1 MPEGIGHT
9 FIMNKYMKQLM
20 KHLSDGN
27 YTTED
32 SCVIFKAIMEY
43 GTARVEF
50 IKSSTP
56 ESEALARWRM
66 SDARSAWCKVVRE
79 YGLPVV
85 EVDCYF

>member
-27 YTTED
+27 YPTEEI
-32 SCVIFKAIMEY
+32 CVIFKAIMDF
-43 GTARVEF
+43 GKARVEF

-56 ESEALARWRM
+56 ESEALARSSM
-66 SDARSAWCKVVRE
+66 SNARSAWRKVARE
-79 YGLPVV
+79 FGLPVV
-85 EVDCYF
+85 EVDCFF

>member
-32 SCVIFKAIMEY
+32 SCVIFKAIMDF
-43 GTARVEF
+43 GKARVEF
-50 IKSSTP
+50 NKSSTP
-56 ESEALARWRM
+56 ESEALARWSM
-66 SDARSAWCKVVRE
+66 SDARSAWHKVVRE
-79 YGLPVV
+79 FGLPVV